1 MVFTNGVFDIM
12 HPGHVA
18 YLARARDAGSL
29 LVVGM
34 NSDRS
39 AKQLGK
45 DDERPIN
52 DQAFRATMLGA
63 LESVDYVV
71 IFDEPD
77 PLVLIE
83 RVRPDVLIKGEDW
96 ATRGVVGR
104 EFVES
109 IGGRVS
115 LVPLLEGY
123 STTSIVDRIR
133 NGRR

>member
-1 MVFTNGVFDIM
+1 VT
-12 HPGHVA
+12 

-29 LVVGM
+29 LVVGL

-39 AKQLGK
+39 VKRLGK
-45 DDERPIN
+45 GDDRPIN

-63 LESVDYVV
+63 LECVDYVV
-71 IFDEPD
+71 IFDGPD
-77 PLVLIE
+77 PLRLIE
-83 RVRPDVLIKGEDW
+83 RVRPDLLVKGEDW
-96 ATRGVVGR
+96 ASGGVVGR
-104 EFVES
+104 EFVEG

-123 STTSIVDRIR
+123 STTSILERIR

>member
-45 DDERPIN
+45 GDERPIN

-77 PLVLIE
+77 PLSLIE
-83 RVRPDVLIKGEDW
+83 RVRPDVLVKGEDW

-123 STTSIVDRIR
+123 RTTSIVDRIR